1 MNQDFNL
8 IIKLVL
14 LGDSSVGKTNLLLRY
29 AKNEFEESTKATIG
43 MDFISLEIKIENK
56 EVRVQFWDTAGQ
68 EKYKAITRTY
78 YRIAHG
84 IVMVYDITKR
94 SSFERLQNWID
105 EIKTNSQSDPIFLLI
120 GNKKD
125 LEEHREIPTE

>member
-1 MNQDFNL
+1 MNEDYNF

-29 AKNEFEESTKATIG
+29 SKDEFEESTKATIG
-43 MDFISLEIKIENK
+43 MDFISMETKINDKEI
-56 EVRVQFWDTAGQ
+56 RVQFWDTAGQ

-94 SSFERLQNWID
+94 STF
-105 EIKTNSQSDPIFLLI
+105 
-120 GNKKD
+120 
-125 LEEHREIPTE
+125 